1 MNHRIRDDGR
11 SILRRPQ
18 AAVRAWV
25 HLVLAAGTGL
35 FALCAVLLG
44 LAVAVLSLIGLG
56 LLLVRPWL
64 ALVRSIADLER
75 ARLRRLGHPMT
86 PPYDPLPRGWRRA
99 VEAVREDRATR
110 RDLGWLVLHGTGG
123 LVLAVIGVQSGTAM
137 VTDLTSPLWARL
149 LPRGEATVLLGLV
162 QVDVGQGWIIAL
174 AAGLLAGIVFFVL
187 TPLLDRATQETG
199 LRLLSPHPDVDLSTR
214 ITQLTATRAAALD
227 AHAVELR
234 RIERALHDGAQ
245 NRLVGVAMLTGAARE
260 SVRQD
265 PEMAEAMME
274 RAHGAAEDAL
284 AELRGVVRSILP
296 PVLADRGLQGAL
308 SALAAACAV
317 PCTCEVEVAVRC
329 PVSVESTAYFVAAEA
344 LTNVSRHSDAS
355 RAALE
360 VRRTGDRLRVS
371 VRDDGRGGARP
382 GSSSGTGLAGI
393 ARRVAALDG
402 TVQIDSPLGGPT
414 LLEVELPCGS

>member
-1 MNHRIRDDGR
+1 MNDRIRDDGR
-11 SILRRPQ
+11 SILRRAQ

-35 FALCAVLLG
+35 LALCAVLLG
-44 LAVAVLSLIGLG
+44 LAVAVLTPIGLG

-75 ARLRRLGHPMT
+75 ARLRRLGHPMI
-86 PPYDPLPRGWRRA
+86 PPYDLLPAQWRAA
-99 VEAVREDRATR
+99 VAAVREDRTTR
-110 RDLGWLVLHGTGG
+110 RDLTWLVLHGTGG

-162 QVDVGQGWIIAL
+162 QVDGGRGWIIAL

-187 TPLLDRATQETG
+187 TPLLDSATQQIG
-199 LRLLSPHPDVDLSTR
+199 LRFLSPHPDVDLSAR

-260 SVRQD
+260 TVRQD

-274 RAHGAAEDAL
+274 RAHSAAEDAL

-308 SALAAACAV
+308 SALAAECAV

-344 LTNVSRHSDAS
+344 LTNVSRHSGAS

-360 VRRTGDRLRVS
+360 VQRTGDRLRVS
-371 VRDDGRGGARP
+371 VRDDGRGGARQG
-382 GSSSGTGLAGI
+382 GSTGTGLTGI